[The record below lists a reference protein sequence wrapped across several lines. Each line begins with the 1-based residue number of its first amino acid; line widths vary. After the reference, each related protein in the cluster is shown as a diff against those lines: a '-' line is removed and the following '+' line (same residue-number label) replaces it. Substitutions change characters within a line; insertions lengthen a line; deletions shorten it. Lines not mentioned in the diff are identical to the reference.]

1 MKLLSILVIC
11 VLIFLGSGCARTT
24 EFMGSTIGINIQDL
38 EKMRA
43 EGKSKVFALSYDEAF
58 DRVIEI
64 LHEGGYTVFRS
75 NKDQRYIVA
84 MGFPRQV
91 DTTRVGIFFDPAGE
105 GETKVTLSCLSDTC
119 LSKAAGIIFGGLAS

>member
-1 MKLLSILVIC
+1 MLYS
-11 VLIFLGSGCARTT
+11 SGCARTT
-24 EFMGSTIGINIQDL
+24 EFMGSAVGINIQDL

-58 DRVIEI
+58 TRVIDT
-64 LHEGGYTVFRS
+64 LHNGGYTVFRS
-75 NKDQRYIVA
+75 NKGQRYIVA

-105 GETKVTLSCLSDTC
+105 NQTKVTLSCLSETC
-119 LSKAAGIIFGGLAS
+119 LSKATGVIFAGLSD